1 MFHKRHMLLKEQTV
15 GSKTPAT
22 AIKMKKSI
30 HKQTSS
36 TENKSLC
43 ELVFIFLSTVMDS
56 FTCELTLPL
65 LLNYNEMKLPLNY
78 L

>member
-30 HKQTSS
+30 HNQTSS

-56 FTCELTLPL
+56 FTCELILPL
-65 LLNYNEMKLPLNY
+65 LLNYNEMKSD
-78 L
+78 